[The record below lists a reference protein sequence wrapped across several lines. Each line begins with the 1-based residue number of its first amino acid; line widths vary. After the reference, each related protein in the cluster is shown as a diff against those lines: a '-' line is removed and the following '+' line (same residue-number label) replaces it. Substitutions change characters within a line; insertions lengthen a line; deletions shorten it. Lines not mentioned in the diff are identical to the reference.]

1 MHDIDFTK
9 NEAAIAY
16 TGEKPWHGY
25 GTVMKEDQSLV
36 DWIRAAG
43 LDYNVLERPIGWL
56 TPYQEEILANVETD
70 TPAKKAL
77 YPKHIALEGRKALI
91 RDDTNDCLS
100 IVSNRYKPIQPREI
114 IYFFDSLVKD
124 EGFKIHTAGALADG
138 KRIWAL
144 AETGKE
150 FSLGLNGLDRIA
162 AYLLLTTSYDGSS
175 ATTAQFT
182 SIRVV
187 CNNTLNFSLTRGE
200 NQTTGIVRVPHTTE
214 FISADVKGQLGLTE
228 GWVQFQD
235 NVIQLADYKV
245 SKRQAVE
252 FFLELL
258 GVTDE
263 DAAAGKQLQSVKKL
277 LSFYESAPGAQ
288 YRSSK
293 NTTWGLVNAVSYFT
307 DHGRRAQNNG
317 TRFNSAAFG
326 EGAAL
331 KRKAFDKA
339 LALAA

>member
-9 NEAAIAY
+9 NLPAIAY
-16 TGEKPWHGY
+16 TGEEPWHGY
-25 GTVMKEDQSLV
+25 GTVMEENQSLV

-56 TPYQEEILANVETD
+56 TPYQEATED
-70 TPAKKAL
+70 TSAM
-77 YPKHIALEGRKALI
+77 YPKHVAIEGRKALI
-91 RDDTNDCLS
+91 RDDVNACLS
-100 IVSNRYKPIQPREI
+100 IVSDRYKPIQPREI
-114 IYFFDSLVKD
+114 IYFFESLVKD
-124 EGFKIHTAGALADG
+124 EGFKLHTAGALADG

-150 FSLGLNGLDRIA
+150 FKVKGLDLMV

-187 CNNTLNFSLTRGE
+187 CNNTLNFSLDRGE
-200 NQTTGIVRVPHTTE
+200 NQTSGIVRVPHTAE
-214 FISADVKGQLGLTE
+214 FVSADVKGQLGLTE

-235 NVIQLADYKV
+235 NVLQLADYKV
-245 SKRQAVE
+245 SKRQAIE

-277 LSFYESAPGAQ
+277 LSFYESAPGAD

-326 EGAAL
+326 EGARL
-331 KRKAFDKA
+331 KRDAFDKA

>member
-1 MHDIDFTK
+1 MHEIDFTK
-9 NEAAIAY
+9 NSPAVAY
-16 TGEKPWHGY
+16 TGETPWHGY
-25 GTVMKEDQSLV
+25 GKVMLPDQTLD
-36 DWIRAAG
+36 DWIIAAG
-43 LDYNVLERPIGWL
+43 LSYNVLERPVGWVS
-56 TPYQEEILANVETD
+56 PYVEAV
-70 TPAKKAL
+70 PPEACK
-77 YPKHIALEGRKALI
+77 YPKHVPIKGRKALI
-91 RDDTNDCLS
+91 RDDVNTCLS
-100 IVSNRYKPIQPREI
+100 IVSDRYKPIQPKEI
-114 IYFFDSLVKD
+114 MQFFESLVKD
-124 EGFKIHTAGALADG
+124 EGFKMHTAGALADG

-150 FSLGLNGLDRIA
+150 FALRGLDRIA

-187 CNNTLNFSLTRGE
+187 CNNTLSFSLDRGE
-200 NQTTGIVRVPHTTE
+200 NQTYGIVRVPHSTA

-228 GWVQFQD
+228 GWVQFQN

-258 GVTDE
+258 GVTEE

-277 LSFYESAPGAQ
+277 LSFYESAPGAD
-288 YRSSK
+288 YMSSK

-326 EGAAL
+326 EGAVL
-331 KRKAFDKA
+331 KKRAFTKA